1 MLCCVGWCCL
11 ALFKSPF
18 LTAEWKRL
26 WVEPRGKEGQRVA
39 GGFFVTWRNQPAMG
53 WPLGFRASLQQ
64 TRLNNFWRMALFF
77 SVCLFLHFFGI
88 SVSLLLSFSAFLC
101 FFYFI
106 VLCFSASLLL
116 RFSTV
121 LPLCFSA
128 FLLFPAF
135 SCFSSFCFSA
145 SSSKMLQIPPKCCK
159 SYSQWEVPTPK
170 CCKDSGNGSFQLQN
184 AANSMENGHNKR
196 TPQKCPKRKTSS

>member
-1 MLCCVGWCCL
+1 MLCWL
-11 ALFKSPF
+11 ALFWSPF

-39 GGFFVTWRNQPAMG
+39 GGFFVTWRNHCMG

-64 TRLNNFWRMALFF
+64 THLNNLERRAIFLCFF
-77 SVCLFLHFFGI
+77 ILHFSWI
-88 SVSLLLSFSAFLC
+88 SVSLLSFSAFPC
-101 FFYFI
+101 FFSFI

-128 FLLFPAF
+128 FPCFFLLFQLL
-135 SCFSSFCFSA
+135 CFSA

-170 CCKDSGNGSFQLQN
+170 CCKDSWNGSFQLQN

-196 TPQKCPKRKTSS
+196 TPKNAQNGKKGS